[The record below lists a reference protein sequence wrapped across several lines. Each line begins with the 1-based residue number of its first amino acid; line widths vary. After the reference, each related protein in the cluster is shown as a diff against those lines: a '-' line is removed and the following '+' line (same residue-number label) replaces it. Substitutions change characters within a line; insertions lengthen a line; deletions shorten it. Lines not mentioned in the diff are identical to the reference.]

1 MLLIEYFPIKANGN
15 IKQKKFDSPYILK
28 EYVFSILYE
37 GNLSRFFLMRDR
49 NRREIFSI
57 LTPIAKYSGEK
68 EKMLSYE
75 DYFIK
80 TNNEGNIIQKRWR
93 GNLETFSYD
102 EKGYIQIVYID
113 DEGDQVSGDGAY
125 IPNFGFLVVKPEVRS
140 GELDWIEYETD
151 TVTHWKYYDSLPPIN
166 A

>member
-1 MLLIEYFPIKANGN
+1 MTDVKEDLERKAFEEWYCSKTSESIGMKRYPNG
-15 IKQKKFDSPYILK
+15 
-28 EYVFSILYE
+28 
-37 GNLSRFFLMRDR
+37 RFR
-49 NRREIFSI
+49 NPETENMYLAWRA
-57 LTPIAKYSGEK
+57 AKSHATQSAWISVEERLPK
-68 EKMLSYE
+68 
-75 DYFIK
+75 
-80 TNNEGNIIQKRWR
+80 
-93 GNLETFSYD
+93 YD

-113 DEGDQVSGDGAY
+113 DEGDRVSGDGAY

>member
-1 MLLIEYFPIKANGN
+1 MTPEQLELERQAFEAWYWEYNQIPEHHRAMFTGCLSLCEAR
-15 IKQKKFDSPYILK
+15 
-28 EYVFSILYE
+28 YE
-37 GNLSRFFLMRDR
+37 GTAGHTAWQAWLARAQQSAGISVEERL
-49 NRREIFSI
+49 
-57 LTPIAKYSGEK
+57 PK
-68 EKMLSYE
+68 
-75 DYFIK
+75 
-80 TNNEGNIIQKRWR
+80 
-93 GNLETFSYD
+93 YD